1 MTSTTTLATLIE
13 LAEGRKNKA
22 AQEFAQ
28 AAAAHSR
35 ARERLV
41 LIENYRSDYESRMRN
56 QTGIGLDGTLVGNYA
71 RFIQQLTEAVEQ
83 QAQEVERCAG
93 HMNATRVAFFGE
105 ERKLKSLEIL
115 AQRETQRQESTEAR
129 RIQKQIDEFAS
140 RRQFGTPTGYAI

>member
-56 QTGIGLDGTLVGNYA
+56 RPASAWTA
-71 RFIQQLTEAVEQ
+71 RWW
-83 QAQEVERCAG
+83 
-93 HMNATRVAFFGE
+93 AT
-105 ERKLKSLEIL
+105 
-115 AQRETQRQESTEAR
+115 TP
-129 RIQKQIDEFAS
+129 AS
-140 RRQFGTPTGYAI
+140 SSN